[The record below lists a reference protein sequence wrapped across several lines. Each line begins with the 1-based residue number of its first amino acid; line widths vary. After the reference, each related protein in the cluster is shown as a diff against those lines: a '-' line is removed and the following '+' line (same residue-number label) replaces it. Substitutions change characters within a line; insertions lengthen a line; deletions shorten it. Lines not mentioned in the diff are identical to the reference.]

1 MGSAAVITPIPLV
14 SILRELLFIRFNR
27 IESHQTPKRGKG
39 RAREG
44 RGAAALHT
52 APTVLAFKWATPGQ
66 VHIYE
71 FLQHAHPPLPPPLFQ
86 LKIKL

>member
-27 IESHQTPKRGKG
+27 IKSHQTPKTGKG

-44 RGAAALHT
+44 GGGGAAALHT

-71 FLQHAHPPLPPPLFQ
+71 FLQHAHPLPTPLPT
-86 LKIKL
+86 